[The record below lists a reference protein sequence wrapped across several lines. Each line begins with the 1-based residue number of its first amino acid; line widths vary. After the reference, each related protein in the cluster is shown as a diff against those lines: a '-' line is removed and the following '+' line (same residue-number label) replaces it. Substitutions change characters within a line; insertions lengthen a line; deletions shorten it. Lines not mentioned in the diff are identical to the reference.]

1 MFGLPH
7 WQLKSTSTE
16 AGVVAPDERL
26 PLGQTMVMGVQHA
39 VAMFGATVL
48 MPMLMGLDPNLAIL
62 MSGMGTLLF
71 FFVTGGRVPSYLGSS
86 AAFVGVVIAATGFN
100 GQGINPNLS
109 VALGGIIACGL
120 VYTLTG
126 LVVMKVGTR
135 WIERM
140 MPPVVTGAVVM
151 AIGLNLAPIAVKSVS
166 ASPFESWMAVITVL
180 CIGVVAVFTRGMIQ
194 RLLILVGLIAA
205 CLVYALLANVFGLGK
220 PVDFTLIHQAAWFG
234 LPQMTS
240 PTFNAQAMMLI
251 APVAVIL
258 VAENLG
264 HLKAVAGM
272 TGRNMDPYIGRAFVG
287 DGLATMLSGSVGGSG
302 VTTYAENIGVM
313 AVTKVYS
320 TLVFVAAAVMAMLLG
335 FSPKFGALIHTI
347 PAPVIGGASIVV
359 FGLIAVA
366 GARIWVQNHVDLSQN
381 GNLIMVAVTLVLGA
395 GDFALTLGGF
405 TVGGIGTATFGAI
418 LLNALLSRRMAAAP
432 QARGDSGSVKS
443 TRRVTATPYPT
454 CMFLK
459 SDHACSNS
467 RSIDCVGKNS
477 ELLFSPASGINP
489 SFR

>member
-16 AGVVAPDERL
+16 EGVVAPDERL

-166 ASPFESWMAVITVL
+166 GSPFESWMAVITVL
-180 CIGVVAVFTRGMIQ
+180 CIGVAH
-194 RLLILVGLIAA
+194 LIRSR
-205 CLVYALLANVFGLGK
+205 K
-220 PVDFTLIHQAAWFG
+220 QA
-234 LPQMTS
+234 
-240 PTFNAQAMMLI
+240 
-251 APVAVIL
+251 
-258 VAENLG
+258 E
-264 HLKAVAGM
+264 
-272 TGRNMDPYIGRAFVG
+272 
-287 DGLATMLSGSVGGSG
+287 
-302 VTTYAENIGVM
+302 E
-313 AVTKVYS
+313 
-320 TLVFVAAAVMAMLLG
+320 
-335 FSPKFGALIHTI
+335 
-347 PAPVIGGASIVV
+347 
-359 FGLIAVA
+359 
-366 GARIWVQNHVDLSQN
+366 
-381 GNLIMVAVTLVLGA
+381 
-395 GDFALTLGGF
+395 
-405 TVGGIGTATFGAI
+405 
-418 LLNALLSRRMAAAP
+418 
-432 QARGDSGSVKS
+432 
-443 TRRVTATPYPT
+443 
-454 CMFLK
+454 
-459 SDHACSNS
+459 
-467 RSIDCVGKNS
+467 S
-477 ELLFSPASGINP
+477 EQE
-489 SFR
+489 

>member
-16 AGVVAPDERL
+16 EGVVAPDERL

-62 MSGMGTLLF
+62 MSGMGTLL

-166 ASPFESWMAVITVL
+166 GSPFESWMAVITVL

-234 LPQMTS
+234 LPQITS

-272 TGRNMDPYIGRAFVG
+272 TGRNMDPYMGRAFVG

-418 LLNALLSRRMAAAP
+418 LLNALLSRRKRDVP
-432 QARGDSGSVKS
+432 QGKAITRS
-443 TRRVTATPYPT
+443 T
-454 CMFLK
+454 
-459 SDHACSNS
+459 
-467 RSIDCVGKNS
+467 
-477 ELLFSPASGINP
+477 
-489 SFR
+489 

>member
-16 AGVVAPDERL
+16 EGVVAPDERL

-166 ASPFESWMAVITVL
+166 GSPFESWMAVITVL

-272 TGRNMDPYIGRAFVG
+272 TGCNMDPYMGRAFVG

-395 GDFALTLGGF
+395 G
-405 TVGGIGTATFGAI
+405 
-418 LLNALLSRRMAAAP
+418 
-432 QARGDSGSVKS
+432 
-443 TRRVTATPYPT
+443 
-454 CMFLK
+454 
-459 SDHACSNS
+459 
-467 RSIDCVGKNS
+467 
-477 ELLFSPASGINP
+477 
-489 SFR
+489 

>member
-16 AGVVAPDERL
+16 EGVVAPDERL

-166 ASPFESWMAVITVL
+166 GSPFESWMAVITVL

-272 TGRNMDPYIGRAFVG
+272 TGCNMDPYMGRAFVG

-418 LLNALLSRRMAAAP
+418 LLNALLSRRKRDVP
-432 QARGDSGSVKS
+432 QGKAITPS
-443 TRRVTATPYPT
+443 T
-454 CMFLK
+454 
-459 SDHACSNS
+459 
-467 RSIDCVGKNS
+467 
-477 ELLFSPASGINP
+477 
-489 SFR
+489 

>member
-16 AGVVAPDERL
+16 EGVVAPDERL

-140 MPPVVTGAVVM
+140 MPPVVTGAVVI

-166 ASPFESWMAVITVL
+166 GSPFESWMAVITVL

-234 LPQMTS
+234 LPQITS

-272 TGRNMDPYIGRAFVG
+272 TGRNMDPYMGRAFVG

-418 LLNALLSRRMAAAP
+418 LLNALLSRRVAAAP
-432 QARGDSGSVKS
+432 QGAV
-443 TRRVTATPYPT
+443 ATQDP
-454 CMFLK
+454 
-459 SDHACSNS
+459 
-467 RSIDCVGKNS
+467 
-477 ELLFSPASGINP
+477 
-489 SFR
+489 

>member
-16 AGVVAPDERL
+16 EGVVAPDERL

-166 ASPFESWMAVITVL
+166 GSPFESWMAVITVL

-272 TGRNMDPYIGRAFVG
+272 TGRNMDPYMGRAFVG

-418 LLNALLSRRMAAAP
+418 LLNALLSRRK
-432 QARGDSGSVKS
+432 GDEAQGEAITPS
-443 TRRVTATPYPT
+443 T
-454 CMFLK
+454 
-459 SDHACSNS
+459 
-467 RSIDCVGKNS
+467 
-477 ELLFSPASGINP
+477 
-489 SFR
+489 

>member
-71 FFVTGGRVPSYLGSS
+71 FFVTGVRVPSYLGSS

-126 LVVMKVGTR
+126 LVVIKVGTR

-166 ASPFESWMAVITVL
+166 GSPFESWMAVITVL

-234 LPQMTS
+234 MPHITS

-272 TGRNMDPYIGRAFVG
+272 TGRNMDPYMGRAFVE

-418 LLNALLSRRMAAAP
+418 LLNALLSRRKRDVP
-432 QARGDSGSVKS
+432 QGKAITPS
-443 TRRVTATPYPT
+443 T
-454 CMFLK
+454 
-459 SDHACSNS
+459 
-467 RSIDCVGKNS
+467 
-477 ELLFSPASGINP
+477 
-489 SFR
+489 

>member
-62 MSGMGTLLF
+62 MSGLGTLLF

-140 MPPVVTGAVVM
+140 MLPVVTGAVVM

-166 ASPFESWMAVITVL
+166 GSPFESWMAVITVL

-272 TGRNMDPYIGRAFVG
+272 TGRNMDPYMGRAFVG

-432 QARGDSGSVKS
+432 QGAV
-443 TRRVTATPYPT
+443 ATQDP
-454 CMFLK
+454 
-459 SDHACSNS
+459 
-467 RSIDCVGKNS
+467 
-477 ELLFSPASGINP
+477 
-489 SFR
+489 

>member
-16 AGVVAPDERL
+16 EGVVAPDERL

-272 TGRNMDPYIGRAFVG
+272 TGRNMDPYMGRAFVG

-432 QARGDSGSVKS
+432 QGAV
-443 TRRVTATPYPT
+443 VTQDP
-454 CMFLK
+454 
-459 SDHACSNS
+459 
-467 RSIDCVGKNS
+467 
-477 ELLFSPASGINP
+477 
-489 SFR
+489 

>member
-16 AGVVAPDERL
+16 EGVVAPDERL

-166 ASPFESWMAVITVL
+166 GSPFESWMAVITVL

-264 HLKAVAGM
+264 HLKALAGM

-432 QARGDSGSVKS
+432 QGAV
-443 TRRVTATPYPT
+443 VTQDP
-454 CMFLK
+454 
-459 SDHACSNS
+459 
-467 RSIDCVGKNS
+467 
-477 ELLFSPASGINP
+477 
-489 SFR
+489 

>member
-1 MFGLPH
+1 MAMFGLPH

-16 AGVVAPDERL
+16 SGVVAPDERL
-26 PLGQTMVMGVQHA
+26 PFAQTAIMGVQHA

-48 MPMLMGLDPNLAIL
+48 MPILMGLDPNLSIL
-62 MSGMGTLLF
+62 MSGIGTLLF
-71 FFVTGGRVPSYLGSS
+71 FFITGGRVPSYLGSS

-100 GQGINPNLS
+100 GQGINPNIS
-109 VALGGIIACGL
+109 IALGGIIACGL
-120 VYTLTG
+120 VYTVIG
-126 LVVMKVGTR
+126 L
-135 WIERM
+135 
-140 MPPVVTGAVVM
+140 VVM

-166 ASPFESWMAVITVL
+166 ASAFDSWMAVMTVL
-180 CIGVVAVFTRGMIQ
+180 CIGLVAVFTRGMIQ
-194 RLLILVGLIAA
+194 RLLILVGLIVA
-205 CLVYALLANVFGLGK
+205 CLLYGVMTNVLGLGK
-220 PVDFTLIHQAAWFG
+220 AVDFTLVSHAAWFG
-234 LPQMTS
+234 LPHFST
-240 PTFNAQAMMLI
+240 PAFNGQAMMLI

-272 TGRNMDPYIGRAFVG
+272 TGRNMDPYMGRAFVG

-320 TLVFVAAAVMAMLLG
+320 TLVFVAAAVIAMLLG

-347 PAPVIGGASIVV
+347 PAAVIGGASIVV

-366 GARIWVQNHVDLSQN
+366 GARIWVQNRVDLSQN

-405 TVGGIGTATFGAI
+405 TLGGIGTATFGAI
-418 LLNALLSRRMAAAP
+418 LLNALLSRKLVDVP
-432 QARGDSGSVKS
+432 PPEVVHQE
-443 TRRVTATPYPT
+443 P
-454 CMFLK
+454 
-459 SDHACSNS
+459 
-467 RSIDCVGKNS
+467 
-477 ELLFSPASGINP
+477 
-489 SFR
+489 